1 MNAHDH
7 FLLYRSLDTPSDA
20 LAAGTMADGTYALLV
35 RRDRAQF
42 SAWGAGYRLGPPL
55 RCHLDAIPYEEVHLL
70 IDGGTRVLRFDADA
84 YRHACPSTMEPR
96 DTVCVPMRDALPAD
110 P

>member
-1 MNAHDH
+1 
-7 FLLYRSLDTPSDA
+7 
-20 LAAGTMADGTYALLV
+20 
-35 RRDRAQF
+35 
-42 SAWGAGYRLGPPL
+42 
-55 RCHLDAIPYEEVHLL
+55 
-70 IDGGTRVLRFDADA
+70 VLRFDADA